1 MNMYIELLKIIY
13 KIIIV
18 ILKKIYGLGWCGY
31 SHTKP
36 YIGPPLVTITNYDE
50 MHNPLGVGLL
60 MLA

>member
-18 ILKKIYGLGWCGY
+18 IFEEKKYGLGWCGY

-36 YIGPPLVTITNYDE
+36 YTGPPLAVTERKE
-50 MHNPLGVGLL
+50 MVWRQ
-60 MLA
+60 